1 VGCLFNFETISFV
14 VQKLFN
20 FSELFNYFVLLFDNF
35 SRGVVYQDCHYTKG
49 NPVGRLQLSNFEE
62 TNKKKGEI

>member
-1 VGCLFNFETISFV
+1 